1 MNEIFARIRETGIVP
16 VIKLDRPEDAR
27 ALGAAL
33 VEGGLLIAEVTF
45 RTGAAP
51 AAIRLLR
58 KEFPSLLV
66 GAGTV
71 TTPEQV
77 KAALE
82 AGASFAVAPGFN
94 PRIADLFIAAGLPF
108 VPGVNSPTQVELALE
123 KGLSLLK
130 FFPAEA
136 SGGVKMLKSL
146 HGPYT
151 EATFVPTGGVE
162 TSNLATYLALP
173 YVAAIG
179 GSWMVKE
186 ELISSGNWA
195 EVARLSAEAVSLA
208 RAARAAGSTT
218 KK

>member
-1 MNEIFARIRETGIVP
+1 MKSMNEIFSRIRDTGIVP
-16 VIKLDRPEDAR
+16 VIKLEKAEDAR
-27 ALGAAL
+27 PLGKAL

-45 RTGAAP
+45 RTKAAP
-51 AAIRLLR
+51 EAIRLLR
-58 KEFPSLLV
+58 REYPSLLV

-77 KAALE
+77 KAAIE

-94 PRIADLFIAAGLPF
+94 PRIADLFIAAGLSF

-123 KGLSLLK
+123 KGISLLK

-136 SGGVKMLKSL
+136 SGGIKMLKSL
-146 HGPYT
+146 HGPYS
-151 EATFVPTGGVE
+151 EASFVPTGGVE
-162 TSNLATYLALP
+162 ASNLGSYLALS

-195 EVARLSAEAVSLA
+195 EVARLCAEAVALAKSA
-208 RAARAAGSTT
+208 RAAA

>member
-1 MNEIFARIRETGIVP
+1 
-16 VIKLDRPEDAR
+16 
-27 ALGAAL
+27 
-33 VEGGLLIAEVTF
+33 
-45 RTGAAP
+45 
-51 AAIRLLR
+51 
-58 KEFPSLLV
+58 V
-66 GAGTV
+66 GAGTI
-71 TTPEQV
+71 TTPDQV
-77 KAALE
+77 KAALD

-136 SGGVKMLKSL
+136 SGGIKMLKSL
-146 HGPYT
+146 HGPYS
-151 EATFVPTGGVE
+151 EVSFVPTGGVE
-162 TSNLATYLALP
+162 AANLAAYLALP

-186 ELISSGNWA
+186 ELISSGAWG
-195 EVARLSAEAVSLA
+195 EVARLSAEAISLA
-208 RAARAAGSTT
+208 RAARSAA